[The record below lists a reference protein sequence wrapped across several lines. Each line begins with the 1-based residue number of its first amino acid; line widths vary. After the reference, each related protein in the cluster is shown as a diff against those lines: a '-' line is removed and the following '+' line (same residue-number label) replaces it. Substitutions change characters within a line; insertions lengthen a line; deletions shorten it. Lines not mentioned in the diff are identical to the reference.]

1 MKQNLS
7 VKIPEEL
14 KDWLYEWAENNGVKV
29 SDTIILLIEYLKNM
43 EENYQL

>member
-14 KDWLYEWAENNGVKV
+14 KQWLYEWATENNVKV
-29 SDTIILLIEYLKNM
+29 SDTITMLIEYLK
-43 EENYQL
+43 EIENNG

>member
-14 KDWLYEWAENNGVKV
+14 KFWLYEWAEDNGVKV
-29 SDTIILLIEYLKNM
+29 SDTIILLIEYLKSI
-43 EENYQL
+43 EEEEL

>member
-14 KDWLYEWAENNGVKV
+14 KNWLYEWCQKENLKV
-29 SDTIILLIEYLKNM
+29 SDTIILLIEYLKSIK
-43 EENYQL
+43 EQI

>member
-43 EENYQL
+43 EEDYKI